1 MIYLANK
8 PQNIPKL
15 PSRLRQHKFK
25 IRQKV
30 LSIGNKYYIEDGSGN
45 LVGFCKQKVF
55 KLKEDIRIFK
65 TKDMNEELFRIKQE
79 NILDFSGTFEV
90 IDSRT
95 GQSVGFLKRKGFKSM
110 IKDEWD
116 ILDPNRNL
124 IGKVKEDSWFKAL
137 IRRYILSFL
146 PYKYKVFSG
155 DKKVGNYNEKFTFIR
170 DVYNLNMSGDRDF
183 DLDRRLLLSIAICL
197 DAIENE

>member
-1 MIYLANK
+1 MAMR
-8 PQNIPKL
+8 PQNL
-15 PSRLRQHKFK
+15 PPLPNRLRQHKFQ

-30 LSIGNKYYIEDGSGN
+30 LSIGNKYFINDGVGN
-45 LVGFCKQKVF
+45 LIGFCKQKVF
-55 KLKEDIRIFK
+55 KLKEDIRIYK

-79 NILDFSGTFEV
+79 NIVDFSGTFQV
-90 IDSRT
+90 IDSKT

-124 IGKVKEDSWFKAL
+124 IGKVKEDSWFKAF
-137 IRRYILSFL
+137 IRRYVMSFL
-146 PYKYKVFSG
+146 PYKYKIYLG
-155 DKKVGNYNEKFTFIR
+155 DKKVGDYKEKFTFVR
-170 DVYNLNMSGDRDF
+170 DVYDLDVSEDRNF
-183 DLDRRLLLSIAICL
+183 ALDRRLLLSIAICL

>member
-1 MIYLANK
+1 MR
-8 PQNIPKL
+8 PQNL
-15 PSRLRQHKFK
+15 PPLPNRLRQHKFQ

-30 LSIGNKYYIEDGSGN
+30 LSIGNKYFINDGVGN
-45 LVGFCKQKVF
+45 LIGFCKQKVF
-55 KLKEDIRIFK
+55 KLKEDIRIYK

-79 NILDFSGTFEV
+79 NIVDFSGTFQV
-90 IDSRT
+90 IDSKT

-124 IGKVKEDSWFKAL
+124 IGKVKEDSWFKAF
-137 IRRYILSFL
+137 IRRYVMSFL
-146 PYKYKVFSG
+146 PYKYKIYLG
-155 DKKVGNYNEKFTFIR
+155 DKKVGDYKEKFTFVR
-170 DVYNLNMSGDRDF
+170 DVYDLDVSEDRNF
-183 DLDRRLLLSIAICL
+183 ALDRRLLLSIAICL